1 MIKGCTWGKTIL
13 ELCHLA
19 FGPFSFSLSL
29 RFQSWRTAVI
39 WGLLMFSDSSSG
51 WLSILNKVHLCH
63 LLFSHSVVTPWTA
76 AHQTSLSI
84 TNFQRLLKLMYIK
97 LVVPSNHLIL
107 SHPYFLLPSIFP
119 TSGSFPMSQFL
130 ASGGQSIRIS
140 ALAPVLP
147 VNVQD

>member
-13 ELCHLA
+13 ELFHLA

-76 AHQTSLSI
+76 AHQASLSI
-84 TNFQRLLKLMYIK
+84 TNFQRLLKLTSIESVM
-97 LVVPSNHLIL
+97 PSNHLIL
-107 SHPYFLLPSIFP
+107 CHLFLLPSIF
-119 TSGSFPMSQFL
+119 L
-130 ASGGQSIRIS
+130 SIRVFS
-140 ALAPVLP
+140 NESVLHIR
-147 VNVQD
+147 

>member
-13 ELCHLA
+13 ELFHLA

-76 AHQTSLSI
+76 AHQASLSI
-84 TNFQRLLKLMYIK
+84 TNFQRLLKLTSIESVM
-97 LVVPSNHLIL
+97 PSNCLIL
-107 SHPYFLLPSIFP
+107 CRFLLLPSVFP
-119 TSGSFPMSQFL
+119 
-130 ASGGQSIRIS
+130 SIRVFSNES
-140 ALAPVLP
+140 ALCHRWPKYWSFT
-147 VNVQD
+147 